1 MGMKVYLDSIGCRLN
16 QSEIEKLGRQFR
28 EAGHELVGTAADAD
42 LVVVNTCAVTAAAA
56 ADSRKQIRH
65 ASREGSARIVAT
77 GCYATI
83 DPQAVAELP
92 SVEFIFSN
100 TEKDHLVNQVTGN
113 TMLDQLDM
121 SPRIP
126 LPGDH
131 KRTRAFIKVQ
141 DGCDNFCTFCI
152 TRIARGKSR
161 SISKE
166 VIFRD
171 IEAALAGGVKEIVLT
186 GVNLGSWGK
195 GEASPGSLGMLIQEV
210 IRKFNPPRLRLS
222 SLEPW
227 DVDEDILHALE
238 LPGFCQHLHLPLQ
251 SGSDEVLSKMARR
264 IDRKEYEN
272 TLKKIRSISPEIA
285 LTTDI
290 MVGFPGETDDL
301 FEESIDFVRRM
312 NFAGGHVF
320 SYSLRPGTPAE
331 RFLDRVNSAQIKIRS
346 QRMRDEIKHSALKF
360 KENFLGREVKVLW
373 ERSAKVGDNWELSG
387 LSDSYLPVKS
397 TVGED
402 LYNCISRVSVEQI
415 VNDSLLGKILPE
427 KIDRIKISGKS

>member
-1 MGMKVYLDSIGCRLN
+1 MGMRVYLDSIGCRLN

-42 LVVVNTCAVTAAAA
+42 LVVVNTCAVTVAAS
-56 ADSRKQIRH
+56 ADSRKKIRH
-65 ASREGSARIVAT
+65 AARTGNARIVAT

-83 DPQAVAELP
+83 DPRAVAELP
-92 SVEFIFSN
+92 SVELIFSN
-100 TEKDHLVNQVTGN
+100 AEKDDLVSQITGDAL
-113 TMLDQLDM
+113 LDPLNM

-131 KRTRAFIKVQ
+131 RRTRAFIKVQ

-195 GEASPGSLGMLIQEV
+195 EGDGQGSLGTLIQEV
-210 IRKFNPPRLRLS
+210 IRQFNPPRLRLS

-227 DVDEDILHALE
+227 DVNEDILHALE
-238 LPGFCQHLHLPLQ
+238 LSGFCQHLHLPLQ
-251 SGSDEVLSKMARR
+251 SGSDMILEKMARR
-264 IDRKEYEN
+264 TDRKEYEN

-290 MVGFPGETDDL
+290 MVGFPGETDEF
-301 FEESIDFVRRM
+301 FEESLDFVQRM

-331 RFLDRVNSAQIKIRS
+331 RFPDQVNSGQIKIRS
-346 QRMRDEIKHSALKF
+346 QRMREVIDHSAIKF
-360 KENFLGREVKVLW
+360 KENFLGREVEVLW
-373 ERSAKVGDNWELSG
+373 ERSVKVGDYWELSG
-387 LSDSYLPVKS
+387 LSGSYNSVMS
-397 TVGED
+397 VMNED
-402 LYNCISRVSVEQI
+402 LYNCISKVSVER
-415 VNDSLLGKILPE
+415 VLNDSLFGKILP
-427 KIDRIKISGKS
+427 

>member
-1 MGMKVYLDSIGCRLN
+1 MGMRVYLDSIGCRLN

-42 LVVVNTCAVTAAAA
+42 LVVVNTCAVTAAAS
-56 ADSRKQIRH
+56 ADSRKKIRH
-65 ASREGSARIVAT
+65 AARTGNARIVAT

-83 DPQAVAELP
+83 DPRTVAELP

-100 TEKDHLVNQVTGN
+100 TEKDHLVGQVTGN
-113 TMLDQLDM
+113 TMLDQRDM
-121 SPRIP
+121 SPRVP

-141 DGCDNFCTFCI
+141 DGCDNFCSFCI

-166 VIFRD
+166 EIFRD
-171 IEAALAGGVKEIVLT
+171 VEAAMAGGVKEIVLT

-195 GEASPGSLGMLIQEV
+195 EEVGQGSLGTLIHQL
-210 IRKFNPPRLRLS
+210 ICQLNPPRLRLS

-251 SGSDEVLSKMARR
+251 SGSDGILTKMARR
-264 IDRKEYEN
+264 TDQNEYEN
-272 TLKKIRSISPEIA
+272 TIRKIRSISPDIA

-290 MVGFPGETDDL
+290 MVGFPGETDDF

-331 RFLDRVNSAQIKIRS
+331 RFLDRVNSTQIKIRS
-346 QRMRDEIKHSALKF
+346 QRMRDEIKQSALKF
-360 KENFLGREVKVLW
+360 KENFLGLEVEVLW
-373 ERSAKVGDNWELSG
+373 ERSVKMGCNWELSG

-415 VNDSLLGKILPE
+415 VNDSLLGNILPE